1 LEAEAEAGAAAETV
15 AVSRKAAVAVVVSVR
30 LLQTLLA
37 AVDLLVAEALARIQP
52 LVAAALDSL

>member
-15 AVSRKAAVAVVVSVR
+15 AVSHKAVVAVGVSVR
-30 LLQTLLA
+30 LLQTLLV
-37 AVDLLVAEALARIQP
+37 AVDLLAAEALARIQP